1 MTMSKQQTQATEVCD
16 WVVMEF
22 GKVWGFVDC
31 RIRIA
36 FVRAT
41 VLKFIVA
48 NSLTLTA
55 EQIEQIDAAARG
67 LLASKQYVI
76 ED

>member
-1 MTMSKQQTQATEVCD
+1 MSRQQTPAAEVCE

-55 EQIEQIDAAARG
+55 EQIDQIDAATRG

>member
-1 MTMSKQQTQATEVCD
+1 MSKRQAPATEVCD

-22 GKVWGFVDC
+22 GKIWGFVDC

-48 NSLTLTA
+48 KNMTLTGG
-55 EQIEQIDAAARG
+55 QIEQIETAARD